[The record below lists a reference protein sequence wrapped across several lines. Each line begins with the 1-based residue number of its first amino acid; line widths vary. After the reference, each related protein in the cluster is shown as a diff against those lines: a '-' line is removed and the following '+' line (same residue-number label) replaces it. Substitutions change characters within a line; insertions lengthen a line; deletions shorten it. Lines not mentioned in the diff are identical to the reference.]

1 MSTLALETKLLRIA
15 RTLLTSSFNP
25 VIPIGLELVDGRLY
39 MPVQGVQLQGFLM
52 VGLNQVAVVYDKTDN
67 LKHNFQAKDD
77 QIRKMISLLQQKPNP
92 VT

>member
-1 MSTLALETKLLRIA
+1 MSTLALESKLLFMV
-15 RTLLTSSFNP
+15 RTLLTSSFAP

-77 QIRKMISLLQQKPNP
+77 QIQKMISLLQQKPNP